1 MSDHDFNS
9 QWQSSYDI
17 YFISVCLSLSLSL
30 ALSLSLSLS
39 LSHNGK
45 GFMSIR
51 NSRNASFIA
60 TTHFVI
66 IFHGL
71 RNLPVYEQEL

>member
-1 MSDHDFNS
+1 MYDHDFNS

-17 YFISVCLSLSLSL
+17 YFNSLSLSQ
-30 ALSLSLSLS
+30 
-39 LSHNGK
+39 GK

-71 RNLPVYEQEL
+71 PNLLVYEQEL